1 MYLKNDVPR
10 YRTSYLGLL
19 ENLRDTDPAARAAID
34 AVDDLVSGGALYK
47 ALKEIRKLIKREE
60 ELLAA

>member
-1 MYLKNDVPR
+1 M
-10 YRTSYLGLL
+10 S
-19 ENLRDTDPAARAAID
+19 RDTGPPISACSSICARPIQRPAGRSMPY
-34 AVDDLVSGGALYK
+34 AVNDLVSGGALYK